1 MQGMNQENIRLVKGP
16 EVLNL
21 LEDPAFIERLTTLF
35 EESSGTTV
43 FQNPL
48 FIKSW
53 YQTKISEFFPLLAI
67 DQDGFSLNA
76 AVFLAVKK
84 ESNGKIKSHH
94 AKIVGAGEYDAEYQT
109 WLVKE
114 GDEERFLTKALSL
127 VLKDYPNC
135 KLIFRFVPS
144 CDSLAWIYNNSQW
157 KKISVIQEYHRPLL
171 QMSHP
176 KYKDV
181 MKKRHLKAKYN
192 RFRRAGK
199 MDFEEINEVN
209 RFIEVYDEVMDLY
222 DFRQGAL
229 FNKTPS
235 ISNALRR
242 PLFISLFNQNILHVS
257 VLKLDDVITSCI
269 IGMKSKFW
277 MHLSGLITYSPFY
290 SKHSPGLVHL
300 FVLGKYLEEQGFE
313 YFDLSP
319 GGDGYKERMASNAD
333 EVYELT
339 ISKDPLFKTKID
351 IRKKFHALLLSRG
364 VRSMDFNLKIKR
376 SKHFI
381 KLKVKDFKNRFVP
394 QKVKQLEEPKQAVD
408 MVTNNIKHLLMY
420 DDYLG
425 TSRWDF
431 LSNAFKKVEAG
442 EKFISWADDS
452 KLLFCLW
459 FHESIDNSVENET
472 VLVINGDY
480 YSHPVVAAHKEE
492 LFKTASAILNS
503 WDG

>member
-1 MQGMNQENIRLVKGP
+1 MNQENIRLVKGQQ
-16 EVLNL
+16 VLNL
-21 LEDPAFIERLTTLF
+21 LEDPAFIERLTILF
-35 EESSGTTV
+35 EESVGTTV
-43 FQNPL
+43 FQNPI

-53 YQTKISEFFPLLAI
+53 YQTKYSEYLPLIAI
-67 DQDGFSLNA
+67 DEAGFNLNA
-76 AVFLAVKK
+76 IVFLAVKK
-84 ESNGKIKSHH
+84 EPNGTIKRHQ
-94 AKIVGAGEYDAEYQT
+94 AKIVGVGEYDAEYQT

-114 GDEERFLTKALSL
+114 GDDERFLTEAWSL
-127 VLKDYPNC
+127 ILKDYPNC
-135 KLIFRFVPS
+135 KIIFRFVPS
-144 CDSLAWIYNNSQW
+144 FNSLSWIYKNSQW
-157 KKISVIQEYHRPLL
+157 KKVSVIQEYHRPLL

-176 KYKDV
+176 KFKDV

-199 MDFEEINEVN
+199 MDFEEINEIN
-209 RFIEVYDEVMDLY
+209 RFIEVYDEVMVLY

-235 ISNALRR
+235 ESNPLRR
-242 PLFISLFNQNILHVS
+242 SLFISLFRQDLLHVS

-269 IGMKSKFW
+269 IGMKSKLW

-333 EVYELT
+333 KVYELT
-339 ISKDPLFKTKID
+339 ISQDPFFKTKID

-364 VRSMDFNLKIKR
+364 VRSMDFNLKVKR

-381 KLKVKDFKNRFVP
+381 KLKAKDFKNRIVGK
-394 QKVKQLEEPKQAVD
+394 KVKLLQESKKPMDLE
-408 MVTNNIKHLLMY
+408 TNNIKHLLLY
-420 DDYLG
+420 NDDLG

-442 EKFISWADDS
+442 EKFISWADDN

-459 FHESIDNSVENET
+459 FHETIGNSPDNET
-472 VLVINGDY
+472 ALVINEDY
-480 YSHPVVAAHKEE
+480 YSHPVVAAYKEE
-492 LFKTASAILNS
+492 VLKTGTSILHSLNR
-503 WDG
+503 